1 MPALSATDSGDP
13 DLFCSNSE
21 HQTNAL
27 SSVLSK
33 GASSILLAASVAVTQ
48 VASVCTLS
56 RRLVGAF
63 DLVVIASVKSV
74 TVKQLV
80 RKGS

>member
-1 MPALSATDSGDP
+1 MPALSATASGDP
-13 DLFCSNSE
+13 ALFCSKSE
-21 HQTNAL
+21 HHISAL